1 MSRRGERNPPETNQE
16 RGEIMDF
23 DKPFSTPGKKAGK
36 AGARDDEEMLLF
48 DPEGRP
54 SAGTRYRDA
63 REGKSSFPFK
73 SIGVGLF
80 LVAATTLIYL
90 QFPDPKTGPEAARP
104 EDGSGRTRVVMDVDS
119 GSPGTGDTGA
129 GAGDLKPLDVQTPDE
144 VVRERLDRV
153 EARMDELQTKM
164 ERLID
169 GFALLSGSNAGQ
181 PEPGGAGGGTAA
193 RGPSVAGLPVTE
205 AAAPSGQ
212 EAAGP
217 SRSRE
222 AGASVEK
229 AVARPVPK
237 TPAPRSEEKVRYHV
251 VAPGENLYRIGLK
264 YNLTV
269 TRLMALNHLT
279 GEQSVQPGQRLRV
292 SGP

>member
-1 MSRRGERNPPETNQE
+1 
-16 RGEIMDF
+16 MDF
-23 DKPFSTPGKKAGK
+23 DKPFSTPGKKTGK
-36 AGARDDEEMLLF
+36 SGARDEEEMLLF

-54 SAGTRYRDA
+54 SAGTRYGDD
-63 REGKSSFPFK
+63 REGTTRFPFK
-73 SIGVGLF
+73 TIGVGLF

-90 QFPDPKTGPEAARP
+90 QFPNPKTGPEAARP
-104 EDGSGRTRVVMDVDS
+104 EDGSGRTRIVMGVDPD
-119 GSPGTGDTGA
+119 SPGTGDA
-129 GAGDLKPLDVQTPDE
+129 GAETGGLKPLDPQTPDD

-169 GFALLSGSNAGQ
+169 GFALLSGPSAGQ
-181 PEPGGAGGGTAA
+181 PGPAGDGGGAAA
-193 RGPSVAGLPVTE
+193 RGTSAAALPVIETP
-205 AAAPSGQ
+205 APSGQ
-212 EAAGP
+212 QATDP
-217 SRSRE
+217 RRSGE

-229 AVARPVPK
+229 PVARPVPK
-237 TPAPRSEEKVRYHV
+237 TPASRSEEKVRYHV

-279 GEQSVQPGQRLRV
+279 DEQSVRPGQRLRV